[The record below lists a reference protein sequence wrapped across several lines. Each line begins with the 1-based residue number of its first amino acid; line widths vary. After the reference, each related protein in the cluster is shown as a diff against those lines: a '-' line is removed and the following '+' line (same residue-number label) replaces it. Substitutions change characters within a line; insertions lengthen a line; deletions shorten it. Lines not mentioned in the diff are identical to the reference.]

1 MDRRWIPIV
10 VLAVALVAGWNL
22 VAYTVPQWQQAIVV
36 QLGEPVR
43 TVQEPGLYFKLPLI
57 QDVLYFDKRLMAY
70 DASPKGVLTKDK
82 QQLVVDNFSRWRI
95 RDPLQFYRSVRD
107 EAGAQSRLD
116 DVIYSIVRENLGR
129 HTLREIMNEKR
140 TEVMAE
146 VTKESDARAREYG
159 IEVADVRIKRA
170 DLPEKNELNVFE
182 RMRTERERQA
192 KKFRAE
198 GDEEARKIRSESDK
212 EVQILTAEAR
222 MKAEVIRGQ
231 GDAEAVKIFA
241 DAYGRDADFYQLV
254 RTLEAYRKSF
264 NDGATV
270 VLSPNSEFF
279 RYLKQ
284 LDRPT
289 EPSDKTTQRRDAEPA
304 ETSANHARLE
314 R

>member
-1 MDRRWIPIV
+1 MDRRWIPILV
-10 VLAVALVAGWNL
+10 VAVGLVAGWNL

-57 QDVLYFDKRLMAY
+57 QDVLYFDKRLLAY
-70 DASPKGVLTKDK
+70 DAAPKGILTKDK

-95 RDPLQFYRSVRD
+95 RDPLQFYRTVRD

-146 VTKESDARAREYG
+146 VTKESDAKARDYG
-159 IEVADVRIKRA
+159 IEIADVRIKRA

-198 GDEEARKIRSESDK
+198 GDEEARKIRSGSDK

-222 MKAEVIRGQ
+222 KQAEIIRGQ
-231 GDAEAVKIFA
+231 GDAQAVKIFA
-241 DAYGRDADFYQLV
+241 DAYGRDPDFYRLV
-254 RTLEAYRKSF
+254 RTLEAYRKSI
-264 NDGATV
+264 NDGTTV

-284 LDRPT
+284 LDRP
-289 EPSDKTTQRRDAEPA
+289 AE
-304 ETSANHARLE
+304 R
-314 R
+314 

>member
-1 MDRRWIPIV
+1 MDRRWIPILI
-10 VLAVALVAGWNL
+10 LALVLVAGWNL

-57 QDVLYFDKRLMAY
+57 QDVLYFDKRLLAY
-70 DASPKGVLTKDK
+70 DASPKGILTKDK

-95 RDPLQFYRSVRD
+95 RDPLQFYRTVRD

-146 VTKESDARAREYG
+146 VTKESDAKARDYG

-170 DLPEKNELNVFE
+170 GLPEKNELNVFE

-198 GDEEARKIRSESDK
+198 GDEEARKIRSGSDK

-222 MKAEVIRGQ
+222 KQAEITRGQ
-231 GDAEAVKIFA
+231 GDAQAVKIFA
-241 DAYGRDADFYQLV
+241 DAYGRDPDFYQLV
-254 RTLEAYRKSF
+254 RTLEAYRKSI
-264 NDGATV
+264 NEGTTV

-289 EPSDKTTQRRDAEPA
+289 GR
-304 ETSANHARLE
+304 
-314 R
+314 

>member
-1 MDRRWIPIV
+1 MDRRWIPILIIAV
-10 VLAVALVAGWNL
+10 VLVAGWNM
-22 VAYTVPQWQQAIVV
+22 VAYTVPQWEQAIVV

-43 TVQEPGLYFKLPLI
+43 TVQEPGLYFKLPGI
-57 QDVLYFDKRLMAY
+57 QNVLHFDKRLLAY
-70 DASPKGVLTKDK
+70 DAAPKEILTKDK

-95 RDPLQFYRSVRD
+95 RDPLQFYRTVRN

-146 VTKESDARAREYG
+146 VTKESDAKARAYG

-170 DLPEKNELNVFE
+170 DLPEKNELNVFN
-182 RMRTERERQA
+182 RMRTERERLA

-212 EVQILTAEAR
+212 QVQILTAEAR
-222 MKAEVIRGQ
+222 KQAEITRGQ
-231 GDAEAVKIFA
+231 GDAQAVKIFA
-241 DAYGRDADFYQLV
+241 DANGRDLEFYQLV
-254 RTLEAYRKSF
+254 RTLEAYRNSITE
-264 NDGATV
+264 GTTLI
-270 VLSPNSEFF
+270 LSPNSEFF

-284 LDRPT
+284 LDRP
-289 EPSDKTTQRRDAEPA
+289 K
-304 ETSANHARLE
+304 E

>member
-1 MDRRWIPIV
+1 MDRRWIPILV
-10 VLAVALVAGWNL
+10 VGAAFVAGWNL
-22 VAYTVPQWQQAIVV
+22 VVFTVPQWQQAIVV

-43 TVQEPGLYFKLPLI
+43 TVQEPGLYFKRPLV
-57 QDVLYFDKRLMAY
+57 QNVLYFDKRLLAY
-70 DASPKGVLTKDK
+70 DAAPKEILTKDK

-95 RDPLQFYRSVRD
+95 RDPLQFYRTVRN

-146 VTKESDARAREYG
+146 VTKESDDKAREYG

-170 DLPEKNELNVFE
+170 DLPEKNELNVFN
-182 RMRTERERQA
+182 RMRTERERLA

-222 MKAEVIRGQ
+222 KQAEITRGQ
-231 GDAEAVKIFA
+231 GDAQAVKIFA
-241 DAYGRDADFYQLV
+241 DAYGRDPEFYQLV
-254 RTLEAYRKSF
+254 RTLEAYRNSITE
-264 NDGATV
+264 GTTLI
-270 VLSPNSEFF
+270 LSPNSEFF

-284 LDRPT
+284 LDRP
-289 EPSDKTTQRRDAEPA
+289 K
-304 ETSANHARLE
+304 E